1 MPATGAG
8 MTPIFFTSPFAGHDK
23 AVIHPNHGQIL
34 KWLAAKLPAAIMQG
48 TITRI
53 KEKVSETDAGR
64 SWSRGLLGRL
74 RLPGFCGRTSRL
86 LNGRRLPRFA
96 RRRCG
101 RWRGRCGAFVVQRG
115 RAVRYGG
122 RLLSRRHAKIIG
134 GPLKITDEIVG
145 GVDFDDR
152 VVATLPKIF
161 YGFLGRVHLV
171 INVALADAEAPLA
184 PFGLS

>member
-74 RLPGFCGRTSRL
+74 RLPSFCGRTSRL

-122 RLLSRRHAKIIG
+122 GVLARGHAKIIG
-134 GPLKITDEIVG
+134 GPVKITDENVG
-145 GVDFDDR
+145 DVGFCDR
-152 VVATLPKIF
+152 
-161 YGFLGRVHLV
+161 FLSSPAK
-171 INVALADAEAPLA
+171 N
-184 PFGLS
+184 F